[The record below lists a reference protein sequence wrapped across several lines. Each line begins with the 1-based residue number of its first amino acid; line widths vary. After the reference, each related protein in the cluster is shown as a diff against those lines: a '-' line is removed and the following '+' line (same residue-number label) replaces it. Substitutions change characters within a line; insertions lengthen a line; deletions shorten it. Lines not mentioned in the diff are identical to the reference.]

1 MAKKELSLEERTK
14 NYANEIKQ
22 IDDFVEQV
30 RQTPDMFIGK
40 VTGNI
45 AFLTMIREIF
55 QNSVDEIMKGN
66 AFSPEIRVFYD
77 ERIHQA
83 TISDHGRGIP
93 HGKIG
98 IIFGQSHTSSN
109 YVKEPYKYS
118 AGKNGCGGSTTN
130 ALSRKFTVDSY
141 VLGKGVHAEFI
152 EGYLKGGEKKI
163 ECAPECQ
170 GTCISFIPNEDVI
183 GTVTITWEDV
193 YKLIARIVPSAPL
206 GTTVQFLGIDKGGV
220 RHNETI
226 INKDGIIAYLIE
238 LTTSPYIE
246 PVIIRNDD
254 GERKMEIAFTYDI
267 TVENGEEKFISLN
280 NTCPTDDGT
289 HVIGTVNGITVWFRD
304 YMNKIFLSNSKS
316 KLICTVN
323 DIRQGLKLA
332 VSTFHLKALY
342 NGQAK
347 EILVNE
353 DMKTFCSQTVMAGL
367 NEWSQSHSQDLQKL
381 CKYFKEVIEMR
392 LRTNKEKVKLST
404 KFDASSVTGLPS
416 KYLKPNGRK
425 GCELVIVEGDSA
437 FGSARN
443 VRDQATQ
450 GIFPIRGKLPN
461 VFEKSRA
468 EVLANAEI
476 AGILTI
482 IGGGYGKAFELDK
495 CRVDRVIIMADAD
508 PDGAH
513 IRTLVMRFLA
523 MYCKPLVMAG
533 RVYAALPPL
542 YGIPEKKGYRFFTD
556 KLDFIKYIQKEF
568 SKAYTIAY
576 TDNKTVMTSKDIT
589 TLLYNNADYVTD
601 LNKVANTYAIDP
613 YFLEDILINRKLSF
627 DKFKSVIKKKYR
639 FINVTKTGLAVILSG
654 IANEKYHEVFVN
666 DNLYKECKDV
676 IPYIEKSRTEY
687 ILNGNIVS
695 LYTVMSEFNKF
706 MPPKLDR
713 FKGLGEM
720 DSNMLAPSTLR
731 PDGDRVLIQYT
742 FEQYEKEL
750 EEMKYIN
757 SNKNQL
763 ID

>member
-1 MAKKELSLEERTK
+1 
-14 NYANEIKQ
+14 
-22 IDDFVEQV
+22 
-30 RQTPDMFIGK
+30 
-40 VTGNI
+40 
-45 AFLTMIREIF
+45 
-55 QNSVDEIMKGN
+55 
-66 AFSPEIRVFYD
+66 
-77 ERIHQA
+77 
-83 TISDHGRGIP
+83 
-93 HGKIG
+93 
-98 IIFGQSHTSSN
+98 
-109 YVKEPYKYS
+109 
-118 AGKNGCGGSTTN
+118 
-130 ALSRKFTVDSY
+130 
-141 VLGKGVHAEFI
+141 
-152 EGYLKGGEKKI
+152 
-163 ECAPECQ
+163 
-170 GTCISFIPNEDVI
+170 
-183 GTVTITWEDV
+183 
-193 YKLIARIVPSAPL
+193 
-206 GTTVQFLGIDKGGV
+206 
-220 RHNETI
+220 
-226 INKDGIIAYLIE
+226 
-238 LTTSPYIE
+238 
-246 PVIIRNDD
+246 
-254 GERKMEIAFTYDI
+254 
-267 TVENGEEKFISLN
+267 
-280 NTCPTDDGT
+280 
-289 HVIGTVNGITVWFRD
+289 
-304 YMNKIFLSNSKS
+304 
-316 KLICTVN
+316 
-323 DIRQGLKLA
+323 
-332 VSTFHLKALY
+332 
-342 NGQAK
+342 
-347 EILVNE
+347 
-353 DMKTFCSQTVMAGL
+353 MAGL

-392 LRTNKEKVKLST
+392 LRTNKEKIKLST

-476 AGILTI
+476 AGILAI

-639 FINVTKTGLAVILSG
+639 FINITKTGLAVILSG